1 MTIIA
6 RPFWVAR
13 VVSFLVIAGVPV
25 QPSLAQTVPSEGSVA
40 VGAGELYYRV
50 SGSGGPL
57 VLLHGYTS
65 TGAAWD
71 EFVPELAK
79 SFRVLVFDLPGH
91 GKSDRPR
98 ENFSH
103 RGVAMDMLTA
113 LEKLGVKE
121 FSAVG
126 HSSGG
131 MILLHMA
138 LLEPGRLQNMVLVSS
153 GPRMPE
159 DARTMG
165 RQMLFE
171 ALPQQMLEVLRQ
183 WHPGGDRQIRWLLD
197 QMRRMSD
204 DADEMNL
211 GANELGRISTRTL
224 VVHPDTDQSLPIELA
239 VEMRQHIPNSSLL
252 VVPDSRHEF
261 IVDGG
266 LGSRLLATVMLDFLT
281 RE

>member
-1 MTIIA
+1 MTVFA
-6 RPFWVAR
+6 RSAWIVRA
-13 VVSFLVIAGVPV
+13 VSFLVFAGLPAE
-25 QPSLAQTVPSEGSVA
+25 PGLAQTPPSEGRVA

-50 SGSGGPL
+50 SGSGSPL

-65 TGAAWD
+65 TSAVWD

-91 GKSDRPR
+91 GKSERLR

-103 RGVAMDMLTA
+103 REVAVDILTA

-121 FSAVG
+121 FNAVG

-131 MILLHMA
+131 MSLLHMA
-138 LLEPGRLQNMVLVSS
+138 LLEPGRLQRMVLVSS

-159 DARTMG
+159 HARAMG
-165 RQMLFE
+165 RQMSFE
-171 ALPQQMLEVLRQ
+171 ALPQELLEVLRQ
-183 WHPGGDRQIRWLLD
+183 WHPGGERQIRWLLD

-204 DADEMNL
+204 DPDEMNL
-211 GANELGRISTRTL
+211 GASELGRISTRTL
-224 VVHPDTDQSLPIELA
+224 VVHADTDQSLPIELA
-239 VEMRQHIPNSSLL
+239 VEMRQHIPDSSLL
-252 VVPDSRHEF
+252 VVPNSRHEF
-261 IVDGG
+261 IVDGA
-266 LGSRLLATVMLDFLT
+266 LGSRLLAKAMMDFLT